1 MDDFSQE
8 QTPRIEQQQKCFYWV
23 LPVKKKNVPEHI
35 ELLIA
40 LTNAFL
46 DVFLMYISIIQKNV
60 YFESLDLKFS
70 FCNSKWD
77 L

>member
-1 MDDFSQE
+1 MTFPKSKLLE
-8 QTPRIEQQQKCFYWV
+8 LNNKNVSTGFC
-23 LPVKKKNVPEHI
+23 LSKKKNVPEHI

-46 DVFLMYISIIQKNV
+46 DVFLMYISIIQKKNV
-60 YFESLDLKFS
+60 YFESSDLKFS
-70 FCNSKWD
+70 FCNSKRD

>member
-1 MDDFSQE
+1 MTFPKSKLLELNDNKNVSTGFCLS
-8 QTPRIEQQQKCFYWV
+8 K
-23 LPVKKKNVPEHI
+23 KKKNVPEHI

-60 YFESLDLKFS
+60 YFESSDLKFS
-70 FCNSKWD
+70 FCNSKRD

>member
-1 MDDFSQE
+1 MTFRKSKLLE
-8 QTPRIEQQQKCFYWV
+8 LNNNKNVSTGFC
-23 LPVKKKNVPEHI
+23 LSKKNVPEHI